1 MRLAILL
8 CAAGLVLAAAPQ
20 AAAADGGPV
29 PALDGFP
36 VSAPGG
42 TQRYMTLPAAPGRTF
57 VVGLDRRTGDALA
70 WRTVRGAYGVVRV
83 TMDGATSGLSAD
95 AHTLVLAQM
104 TNRWPS
110 RRTRLLVLDPPGL
123 RPRGQISLRGF
134 FTIDAISPNG
144 RWLYLIHYTHGLSR
158 YEVRAYDLTARRLVQ
173 RPVVDPR
180 EPDEAM
186 RGTPMTRLQTADGRW
201 AYTLYQRANGRPF
214 VHALD
219 TMRRTAACI
228 DLPRIDTDSAAPLH
242 LSLTGGTLRAT
253 TGRRTLALIDTT
265 TFKVTRP
272 GAPRQHRAVAAA
284 APHAAGDGGG
294 VPVWLTA
301 AVAAAVLAGL
311 AGLAG
316 VRRRRATYAG

>member
-8 CAAGLVLAAAPQ
+8 CAAGLGLAAAPQ

-42 TQRYMTLPAAPGRTF
+42 TQRYMTLPTTPGRTF
-57 VVGLDRRTGDALA
+57 VVGLDRRTGATLG
-70 WRTVRGAYGVVRV
+70 WRTLHGHYGVARV

-95 AHTLVLAQM
+95 GRTLVLAQM
-104 TNRWPS
+104 TNRWPT

-123 RPRGQISLRGF
+123 SPRGQISLRGF
-134 FTIDAISPNG
+134 FTIDAISPDG

-158 YEVRAYDLTARRLVQ
+158 YEVRAYDVTARRLVT

-219 TMRRTAACI
+219 TTRRTAACV
-228 DLPRIDTDSAAPLH
+228 DLPNLGPDPVRLALA
-242 LSLTGGTLRAT
+242 GGTLRVINGHGTQALVDT
-253 TGRRTLALIDTT
+253 RT
-265 TFKVTRP
+265 FRVTRP
-272 GAPRQHRAVAAA
+272 GAPRRHRAVAA
-284 APHAAGDGGG
+284 P
-294 VPVWLTA
+294 
-301 AVAAAVLAGL
+301 AAASRSG
-311 AGLAG
+311 
-316 VRRRRATYAG
+316 